1 MPHALALYGR
11 KPGDAGDGIHFVHGD
26 GIIDERRDAE
36 RPRHSVRKH
45 GPKVRGMLHDRTVA
59 QHVEHGII
67 DTIRPGTHRRQ
78 QPTPP
83 HTGVQG
89 RGINAFFR
97 QYVEQQT
104 VAQLKLL
111 HDRRGQFGGIVVA
124 ADGGS
129 EREVMTTGAAAPRM
143 SPAT

>member
-1 MPHALALYGR
+1 
-11 KPGDAGDGIHFVHGD
+11 
-26 GIIDERRDAE
+26 
-36 RPRHSVRKH
+36 
-45 GPKVRGMLHDRTVA
+45 MLHDRTVA

-124 ADGGS
+124 AFHKQRGLVLVHGDFGRGGP
-129 EREVMTTGAAAPRM
+129 RVDHKNAKHADLTGN
-143 SPAT
+143 